1 MDCFDCSARAKLTD
15 GLMVCPCALWHCI
28 RSPYPSPVHWRSRLC
43 AGTGR
48 RSPMTKSLPSTAGLA
63 TCNLS
68 CDIIRVAT
76 PGSGPRLAMAFYRSC
91 ADRDERIRCV
101 AVDLRP
107 YTAATRRAPAR
118 RRPRR
123 LPRRRSPL
131 PPRRSARDTPRM
143 LTAVLSPDS
152 ALKST
157 PFPHA
162 FPLSEP
168 KSRKT
173 QRSAPPGGQG
183 YRCRVRA
190 IPWTWVRF
198 VHSPLLLWY
207 GSPAS
212 SR

>member
-1 MDCFDCSARAKLTD
+1 MSLSIYALT
-15 GLMVCPCALWHCI
+15 
-28 RSPYPSPVHWRSRLC
+28 PY
-43 AGTGR
+43 R
-48 RSPMTKSLPSTAGLA
+48 RDA
-63 TCNLS
+63 
-68 CDIIRVAT
+68 
-76 PGSGPRLAMAFYRSC
+76 
-91 ADRDERIRCV
+91 
-101 AVDLRP
+101 
-107 YTAATRRAPAR
+107 TAADARPAR
-118 RRPRR
+118 RRPA
-123 LPRRRSPL
+123 
-131 PPRRSARDTPRM
+131 RSA
-143 LTAVLSPDS
+143 LSAVLSPDS

-157 PFPHA
+157 P

-198 VHSPLLLWY
+198 VHSPLLLRY